1 LLRRINIIADK
12 ILLSAFSE
20 STHNLTSHH
29 VVAAVND
36 SDFSGKT
43 QKNPTAAW
51 WALLPILIALAFAVY
66 KTETLWLDAFTQFK
80 VGLSDFL
87 EKQSPE
93 TGIRKENVN
102 NTTENTVKKVE
113 NGRQLPEKDAV
124 QQVVAEDQASPESPL
139 IGNDVV
145 DSVET
150 AANESAIPAEPE
162 VKQESPAVSESVAL
176 IEPLAVETQV
186 ASSDSMEI
194 DEPEVS
200 ETLLV
205 IDEQIVIASSD
216 AGNLAPEQGQSA
228 TSVEVAGFESV
239 EQQHNGVQPIADEV
253 EILVPIDKV
262 SAINAGQTGA
272 TVISDYNEWLDFK
285 LKQSREW
292 LIGADKEKVSIQV
305 LMRKKSGAQELVYHL
320 RHDWPLNLDETY
332 LYEVNFDSQVIYRVF
347 YREFDSVTQGR
358 REIEG
363 LPRSI
368 RANSPY
374 LHSVYRMQKVF
385 L

>member
-43 QKNPTAAW
+43 QKNSTVAW

-66 KTETLWLDAFTQFK
+66 KTETLWLDTVTQFK
-80 VGLSDFL
+80 AGLSGFL

-93 TGIRKENVN
+93 TGIRKENVKN
-102 NTTENTVKKVE
+102 ATENTVKKAD

-124 QQVVAEDQASPESPL
+124 QQVVVEDQPNPESPL
-139 IGNDVV
+139 VGNDLV
-145 DSVET
+145 DLVDLVET

-162 VKQESPAVSESVAL
+162 VKQESPTVSELVAL

-186 ASSDSMEI
+186 ASSDSVEI

-200 ETLLV
+200 ETLPV
-205 IDEQIVIASSD
+205 IDEQIVITSSD
-216 AGNLAPEQGQSA
+216 AGNLTPEQDQSA
-228 TSVEVAGFESV
+228 TS
-239 EQQHNGVQPIADEV
+239 ADEM